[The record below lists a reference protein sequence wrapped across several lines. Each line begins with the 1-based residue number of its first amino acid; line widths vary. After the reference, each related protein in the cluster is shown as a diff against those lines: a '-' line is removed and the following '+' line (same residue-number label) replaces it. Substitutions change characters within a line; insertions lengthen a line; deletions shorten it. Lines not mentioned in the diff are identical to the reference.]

1 MAEPLGVGVV
11 GAVSVLPGPVDRA
24 GGPEVHGA
32 GVFQARVVAE
42 YQAPRTG
49 GGLRCEGPYQS
60 QIREWTLA
68 RTGRPPQVRQH
79 PGGRTGP
86 RGPQA
91 VRTSPAGC
99 VRRTGD

>member
-1 MAEPLGVGVV
+1 VAEPLGVGVV

-68 RTGRPPQVRQH
+68 RTGRPPRFGNTPAAAPGHGARRQ
-79 PGGRTGP
+79 
-86 RGPQA
+86 
-91 VRTSPAGC
+91 
-99 VRRTGD
+99 